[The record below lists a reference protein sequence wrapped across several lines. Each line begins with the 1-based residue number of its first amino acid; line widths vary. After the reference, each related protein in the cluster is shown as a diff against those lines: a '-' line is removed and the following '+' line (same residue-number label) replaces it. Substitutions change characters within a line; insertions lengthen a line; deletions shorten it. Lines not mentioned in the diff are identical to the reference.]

1 METKLTLRLDQMV
14 INSAKQYAENNLKS
28 LSKLVEDYFKNL
40 AYDYIPPKKY
50 PPLIE
55 KLSGVISEK
64 DLKKLAKDDERA
76 RYILRENRGP
86 KVL

>member
-1 METKLTLRLDQMV
+1 MEAKLTLKLDQMV
-14 INSAKQYAENNLKS
+14 INSAKQYAENNHKS

-40 AYDYIPPKKY
+40 AYDYTPAQKY

-64 DLKKLAKDDERA
+64 DLKKLAKDDERV
-76 RYILRENRGP
+76 RYILRADR
-86 KVL
+86 

>member
-14 INSAKQYAENNLKS
+14 INSAKKYAENNHKS

-40 AYDYIPPKKY
+40 VYDYTPSKKY

-64 DLKKLAKDDERA
+64 DLKKLTNEDDRA
-76 RYILRENRGP
+76 RHILRED
-86 KVL
+86 L

>member
-1 METKLTLRLDQMV
+1 METKLTLRLDKIV
-14 INSAKQYAENNLKS
+14 INSAKQYAENNHKS

-40 AYDYIPPKKY
+40 AYDYTPPKKY

-76 RYILRENRGP
+76 RYILRENI
-86 KVL
+86 